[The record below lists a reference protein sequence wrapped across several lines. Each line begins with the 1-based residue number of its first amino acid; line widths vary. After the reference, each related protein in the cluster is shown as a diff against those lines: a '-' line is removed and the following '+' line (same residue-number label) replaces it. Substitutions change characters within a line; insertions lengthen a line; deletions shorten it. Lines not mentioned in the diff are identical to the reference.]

1 MSLVRRL
8 LYYFGGFTVGLLI
21 LFYFL
26 GGKRAS
32 CEYGP
37 TARTLKNIRQK
48 ERIVSQEVLMVLQDN
63 QQDTSV
69 ITTLLAE
76 GTVLFSESNT
86 SLDSC
91 KIYMVQ
97 GKVNMQKL
105 KIEIENCNSIATIT
119 KATFH

>member
-105 KIEIENCNSIATIT
+105 KIEIENCDSIATIK

>member
-1 MSLVRRL
+1 LSLVRRL

>member
-1 MSLVRRL
+1 
-8 LYYFGGFTVGLLI
+8 
-21 LFYFL
+21 
-26 GGKRAS
+26 
-32 CEYGP
+32 
-37 TARTLKNIRQK
+37 
-48 ERIVSQEVLMVLQDN
+48 MVLQDN